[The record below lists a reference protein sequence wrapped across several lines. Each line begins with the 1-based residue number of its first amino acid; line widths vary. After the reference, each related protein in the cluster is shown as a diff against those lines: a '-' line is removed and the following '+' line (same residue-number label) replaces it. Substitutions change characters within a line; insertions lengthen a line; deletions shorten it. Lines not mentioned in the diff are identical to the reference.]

1 MEAKEIVSGIVTS
14 LDKHKAQ
21 DIRVIGVTDVTTIA
35 DYFVIAAGTSS
46 TQVKSLTDYVE
57 EEMEEIG
64 VRPLRTE
71 GYHSSTWILL
81 DYGSVVVHVFQEETR
96 RFYDLERLW
105 KDGVPLDA
113 PGSMEAGG
121 DRQGRG
127 GKMSAYVRISGFP
140 L

>member
-1 MEAKEIVSGIVTS
+1 MENLEAKEIVSGIVTS

-57 EEMEEIG
+57 EEMEDKG

-113 PGSMEAGG
+113 SVFMEDGG
-121 DRQGRG
+121 DR
-127 GKMSAYVRISGFP
+127 
-140 L
+140 

>member
-1 MEAKEIVSGIVTS
+1 MENLEAKEIARGVVTS

-21 DIRVIGVTDVTTIA
+21 DIRVIEVTDVTSIA

-57 EEMEEIG
+57 EEMEEKGI
-64 VRPLRTE
+64 RPLRTE

-105 KDGVPLDA
+105 KDGLPLDTA
-113 PGSMEAGG
+113 AFVEDG
-121 DRQGRG
+121 DG
-127 GKMSAYVRISGFP
+127 

>member
-1 MEAKEIVSGIVTS
+1 MENLEAKEIARGVVTS

-21 DIRVIGVTDVTTIA
+21 DIRVIEVTDVTSIA

-57 EEMEEIG
+57 EEMEEKGI
-64 VRPLRTE
+64 RPLRTE

-105 KDGVPLDA
+105 KDGLPLDA
-113 PGSMEAGG
+113 AAFVEDG
-121 DRQGRG
+121 DG
-127 GKMSAYVRISGFP
+127 